1 MMRSGIQRVAVM
13 VAILTL
19 GVANVGCA
27 LFECCSVSTMHA
39 ARLDETRTVRLAEYN
54 QYNAVLRGPKYNFT
68 ELWLIT
74 SDDTKK
80 SDRPVCNGRVCL
92 PGGTTMHVIA
102 RRGAGVGKS
111 VERFNFGQLEA
122 YRNTA
127 GDQVWI
133 VDRENARVVA
143 TLDLKTS
150 ATTGPD
156 DEPPPWATLTWGVR
170 LNPVDLD

>member
-1 MMRSGIQRVAVM
+1 MRSGIHRVAVM
-13 VAILTL
+13 LAILTL
-19 GVANVGCA
+19 GVANLGCA
-27 LFECCSVSTMHA
+27 LFEDKMLAIRHA
-39 ARLDETRTVRLAEYN
+39 ATLDEARTVRLVEYD
-54 QYNAVLRGPKYNFT
+54 QRNAVLRGPEHNFT

-80 SDRPVCNGRVCL
+80 SDKPVCKHGVCL

-102 RRGAGVGKS
+102 RRGAEVGKS
-111 VERFNFGQLEA
+111 VERFKFGQLEA
-122 YRNTA
+122 YRNTT

-133 VDRENARVVA
+133 VDRENGRVVA

-150 ATTGPD
+150 AATGPD

>member
-1 MMRSGIQRVAVM
+1 MRSGIHRVAVM
-13 VAILTL
+13 LAILTL
-19 GVANVGCA
+19 GVANLGCA
-27 LFECCSVSTMHA
+27 AFEASSLSTMHA
-39 ARLDETRTVRLAEYN
+39 ATLDEARTVRLAEYV
-54 QYNAVLRGPKYNFT
+54 QHSAVLRGPEHNFT
-68 ELWLIT
+68 ELWLVT

-80 SDRPVCNGRVCL
+80 SERPVCKRGVCL

-102 RRGAGVGKS
+102 RRGGQDGKS
-111 VERFNFGQLEA
+111 AERFKFGQLEA
-122 YRNTA
+122 YGNTT

-150 ATTGPD
+150 AATGPD